1 LAVALALFALGAVA
15 LESLPHEQGPPSP
28 GAPARPGQAH
38 LGLSALPVAARGVVA
53 RTLGAHDRRWLAHE
67 VEGGY
72 VLGNRNAAV
81 RASFSPRGAIV
92 SSGTVSWS
100 LGLRGYGYGARLRA
114 VPPASPT
121 ARANRVV
128 YRRGGVAEWYAG
140 GPAGVE
146 QGFTLTRRPS
156 GSGAGPL
163 TLSIGRLPHGMT
175 ARVEAGHRGLV
186 LADGGRDLL
195 RYGDLFAS
203 DAQGRSLPARVEVS
217 GGSLRLLIDDR
228 GAQYPLRVDPL
239 VDVAK
244 LTASGGGL
252 GDQLGFSVA
261 VSGDGSTAVAG
272 APAATVDGIAN
283 RGLVYVFTKPGGN
296 WADIAQ
302 TATLDAFGG
311 AGNDGLGSS
320 VAISSD
326 GSKVV
331 AGAPHSLS
339 GSGSAY
345 VFARPAGGWSGA
357 TEQLATLTASDAAA
371 NDLLGSSIAVSGD
384 GSTVAAGAP
393 EAAIGANEGQGA
405 AYVFAQP
412 GGGWGSGAQPQHQ
425 TAKLTASNGAAQD
438 GLGGDNGGNA
448 IAVSSDGS
456 TVAAGAATATT
467 TTQCFPP
474 DPCTFLF
481 GPGAVYV
488 FARPGGGWSTETETA
503 RLTAS
508 DGHGNDR
515 FGDAVAMSGD
525 GSTIVAGAQLAVG
538 STGNSQQ
545 GAVYVFSRPGGAWS
559 TGTETAKLTAHD
571 GHGTD
576 KLGRSVAISSDG
588 STIVA
593 GAYFATV
600 ASNASQGKVYL
611 FTRPAGGW
619 AIGTDQG
626 ELTAADGAPSDE
638 LGFSVA
644 SASDGS
650 TILAGARFASPVQ
663 TLQGAAYV
671 FASAPSFPTGPS
683 PQLPPVGVSGGGGGG
698 GGTVGHASVSP
709 PRFPAAP
716 SGPSAQAARAF
727 GAKVT
732 FTLDQPASVSFTVQQ
747 PRRRK
752 GKHGKHFVTLRGSFT
767 LAGTAGTNAFHF
779 TGRLN
784 GKRLAP
790 GKYRLVAT
798 PKANGVIGSKAT
810 AGFTIIP

>member
-1 LAVALALFALGAVA
+1 M
-15 LESLPHEQGPPSP
+15 
-28 GAPARPGQAH
+28 
-38 LGLSALPVAARGVVA
+38 
-53 RTLGAHDRRWLAHE
+53 
-67 VEGGY
+67 
-72 VLGNRNAAV
+72 LGNRNAAV
-81 RASFSPRGAIV
+81 RASFSRRGAIV

-100 LGLRGYGYGARLRA
+100 LGLRGYGYGARLRP
-114 VPPASPT
+114 VRPAQPT

-156 GSGAGPL
+156 GSRAGPL
-163 TLSIGRLPHGMT
+163 TLSIGRLPHGVT
-175 ARVEAGHRGLV
+175 ARVGADHRGLV
-186 LADGGRDLL
+186 LAAGGRDLL
-195 RYGDLFAS
+195 RYGNLFAS
-203 DAQGRSLPARVEVS
+203 DAHGRSLPARVELS

-272 APAATVDGIAN
+272 APAAMVDGNAN

-311 AGNDGLGSS
+311 AANDGLGSS
-320 VAISSD
+320 VAISAD

-371 NDLLGSSIAVSGD
+371 NDLFGSSIAISGD

-393 EAAIGANEGQGA
+393 EATIGANSAQGA
-405 AYVFAQP
+405 AYVFVQP

-425 TAKLTASNGAAQD
+425 TAKLTASDGAAND

-448 IAVSSDGS
+448 IAVSNDGS

-467 TTQCFPP
+467 TIECFPP
-474 DPCTFLF
+474 DPCTMF

-488 FARPGGGWSTETETA
+488 FARPGGGWSNGTQTA
-503 RLTAS
+503 KLTSS

-545 GAVYVFSRPGGAWS
+545 GAVYVFARPGGGWS
-559 TGTETAKLTAHD
+559 TGTETGQADRPRRPRDRQARSF
-571 GHGTD
+571 
-576 KLGRSVAISSDG
+576 GRGLERRVDDRRRRLLRDRRLQRLPG
-588 STIVA
+588 
-593 GAYFATV
+593 
-600 ASNASQGKVYL
+600 QGL
-611 FTRPAGGW
+611 
-619 AIGTDQG
+619 
-626 ELTAADGAPSDE
+626 
-638 LGFSVA
+638 
-644 SASDGS
+644 
-650 TILAGARFASPVQ
+650 PV
-663 TLQGAAYV
+663 
-671 FASAPSFPTGPS
+671 
-683 PQLPPVGVSGGGGGG
+683 
-698 GGTVGHASVSP
+698 H
-709 PRFPAAP
+709 
-716 SGPSAQAARAF
+716 AARRRLGDRHRSGRADR
-727 GAKVT
+727 GGRRPQRRAGV
-732 FTLDQPASVSFTVQQ
+732 LGCDRERRIDD

-752 GKHGKHFVTLRGSFT
+752 VRIARSVPPGGRVRVRLGAVIPGRT
-767 LAGTAGTNAFHF
+767 LAAATSGRSQWRRPWRWWDSRPRVGLPAEVSGRAKRAKRPGGPRIRYEGDLHSRSAGQRRASRCSSLDTGKASTASTSS
-779 TGRLN
+779 R
-784 GKRLAP
+784 
-790 GKYRLVAT
+790 
-798 PKANGVIGSKAT
+798 
-810 AGFTIIP
+810 